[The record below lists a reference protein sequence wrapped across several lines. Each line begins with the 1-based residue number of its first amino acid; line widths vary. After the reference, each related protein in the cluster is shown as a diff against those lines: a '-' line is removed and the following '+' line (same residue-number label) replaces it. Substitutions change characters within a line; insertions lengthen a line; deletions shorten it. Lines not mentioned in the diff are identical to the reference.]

1 MPLYINT
8 NIASLNS
15 QRHLLGA
22 STELNKVFARLSSG
36 LRINTAGDDAAGLAI
51 SNRMTSQIRG
61 LTQAVRNA
69 NDGISVSQVAE
80 GALAEHSNMLQ
91 RMNELSVQAANAT
104 NSDAD
109 RLSLQQEINQLLGEM
124 ERVAQET
131 EFNNWPMLNGKTQ
144 PLVFHVGA
152 REDQTVT
159 VNLADARAKTLL
171 SQPQLLNPNAKE
183 SVFNTKVKGTLIKA
197 PNPPLANSK
206 LYSSNVAVGIN
217 AIANA
222 DESKPSPWT
231 TDPTKVADNM
241 VLAFGGNISALDAAD
256 AAVTV
261 NGSNPATSLTLWD
274 GSERPASDVAYQVGS
289 ITAAEITA
297 ASTTKAAVYTKAL
310 TAVGGDATVVTAV
323 TNMNLVGS
331 ESVEA
336 VAAVI
341 MAADSAGTIATD
353 ANETREQKAKVA
365 AAAVIAA
372 SRPGA
377 SIKDARNSAT
387 AQKIR
392 NADTSLSLDKAQVIA
407 AASYKA
413 AEIKN
418 STAGATPSQT
428 STRGALAA
436 TVTANATAIPALT
449 AGGMLN
455 AIADSDGTVVAAPTA
470 DGSGT
475 DVISAA
481 VRATHINVN
490 DRGAVVQAISTAI
503 MNGKST
509 EESVLIAVRAD
520 AGSEL
525 TMDEAR
531 VIVAA
536 AKNVKVDSGNAASAA
551 IAANNAVTKDAVVQA
566 INTSGSTA
574 VVLEKAVSVGGVKD
588 VPVGNLL
595 MVVNAFHAAISQ
607 GADIETAAAAAR
619 EADAGKTLSIDIAK
633 VIAAGGKAAS
643 QLGATVAQATTAA
656 NNMARVLDTRDYTVS
671 YAAKYGAK
679 PATNEHLVVPEWL
692 IDTSGSTK
700 FPPEPLVDITGAS
713 VPTDPT
719 LPFNPPT
726 TDATNPPLNGAKAA
740 GQMLAVIASAIDRV
754 SSTRAELGAIENR
767 FDANIKNLSNV
778 VENVSA
784 ARSRI
789 LDADIAAETANL
801 TRLAIMQQAG
811 TAILAQANQQP
822 QLALQLLK

>member
-15 QRHLLGA
+15 QRHLLG
-22 STELNKVFARLSSG
+22 SSSELNKVFARLSSG

-51 SNRMTSQIRG
+51 SNRMTSQVRG

-109 RLSLQQEINQLLGEM
+109 RASLQQEIGQLLGEI

-159 VNLADARAKTLL
+159 VNLADARATTLL
-171 SQPQLLNPNAKE
+171 AQSQLTNPNAKE
-183 SVFNTKVKGTLIKA
+183 SVFNPKIKGMVIKA

-206 LYSSNVAVGIN
+206 LFSSKVAVGIN

-222 DESKPSPWT
+222 DDSKPAPWT
-231 TDPTKVADNM
+231 TDPTKVADSL
-241 VLAFGGNISALDAAD
+241 VQAFEGNIAALTAAD
-256 AAVTV
+256 NAVTV
-261 NGSNPATSLTLWD
+261 SGQTNKISLWD
-274 GSERPASDVAYQVGS
+274 GSERPGSDVAYQVGS
-289 ITAAEITA
+289 INAGEIAAA
-297 ASTTKAAVYTKAL
+297 TTMKAAVYEKAV
-310 TAVGGDATVVTAV
+310 TAAGGDAAVKTAI

-331 ESVEA
+331 ESVET

-341 MAADSAGTIATD
+341 MAADV
-353 ANETREQKAKVA
+353 NKAISSDQAKVVA
-365 AAAVIAA
+365 AAAIAA

-377 SIKDARNSAT
+377 SVNDARNSAT
-387 AQKIR
+387 AQAIR
-392 NADTSLSLDKAQVIA
+392 NADTTISLDKAQVIA
-407 AASYKA
+407 SASYKA
-413 AEIKN
+413 AETRN
-418 STAGATPSQT
+418 SDPAATPSQT
-428 STRGALAA
+428 STRGAIADNSN
-436 TVTANATAIPALT
+436 VIPNIT
-449 AGGMLN
+449 AGGMLQ
-455 AIADSDGTVVAAPTA
+455 AIANSDGTVNAVPQ
-470 DGSGT
+470 GS
-475 DVISAA
+475 DVISSALTK
-481 VRATHINVN
+481 THVNVN
-490 DRGAVVQAISTAI
+490 DQAAVALAISDAI
-503 MNGKST
+503 INGKST
-509 EESVLIAVRAD
+509 EEIVLIAVRAD

-531 VIVAA
+531 IIVAA
-536 AKNVKVDSGNAASAA
+536 AKNVKVDGGNNTSAA
-551 IAANNAVTKDAVVQA
+551 VAAKSAVTKDAVVAA
-566 INTSGSTA
+566 INVASSTDK
-574 VVLEKAVSVGGVKD
+574 VVESAVSVGGVKD

-595 MVVNAFHAAISQ
+595 AVVNAFHAAISQ
-607 GADIETAAAAAR
+607 GADIETAATAAR
-619 EADAGKTLSIDIAK
+619 DADAGKTLSIDIAK
-633 VIAAGGKAAS
+633 VIAAGGKAAAT
-643 QLGATVAQATTAA
+643 LGATVAQATTAA
-656 NNMARVLDTRDYTVS
+656 NNMARVMDARDYAVS
-671 YAAKYGAK
+671 YSAKYGAK
-679 PATNEHLVVPEWL
+679 PTPDEHIVVPEWL
-692 IDTSGSTK
+692 IDTSGTNK
-700 FPPEPLVDITGAS
+700 FPPVPLVDVTGATI
-713 VPTDPT
+713 PTDPS

-767 FDANIKNLSNV
+767 FEANIKNLSNV

-801 TRLAIMQQAG
+801 TKLAIMQQAG